1 MSLGEGSRTIPPSST
16 LRSYAIFGI
25 VLYAFGLVLNEIG
38 RNLTQLWLIPYADTL
53 GGLGFVVALYTA
65 TLAGAGTRLIVL
77 IGLLYGVGLFYAG
90 DATFLATGFQIGSN
104 NMTHYVGVGLI
115 GFTMVLLV
123 ALAFLMTRQK
133 KSRTGQARIDPGSS
147 SQ

>member
-1 MSLGEGSRTIPPSST
+1 MSQGEGARTIPPSST

-65 TLAGAGTRLIVL
+65 AIAGVGTRLIVL

-90 DATFLATGFQIGSN
+90 DATYLATGFQIGSN

-115 GFTMVLLV
+115 GFTMILLV

-133 KSRTGQARIDPGSS
+133 RPRAVQARTDPGSS
-147 SQ
+147 N

>member
-1 MSLGEGSRTIPPSST
+1 MSLGEGARTIPPSST

-38 RNLTQLWLIPYADTL
+38 RNLTQLWLTPYADTL

-77 IGLLYGVGLFYAG
+77 IGLLYGIGLFYVG
-90 DATFLATGFQIGSN
+90 DATYLATGFQIGSTDT
-104 NMTHYVGVGLI
+104 THYIGAGLI
-115 GFTMVLLV
+115 GFTMILLV

-133 KSRTGQARIDPGSS
+133 KSRTSQSRTDPGSPS
-147 SQ
+147 

>member
-1 MSLGEGSRTIPPSST
+1 MSLAEGARTIPPNST

-25 VLYAFGLVLNEIG
+25 VLYAFGVVLSEIG

-65 TLAGAGTRLIVL
+65 ALAGVGTRLVVL
-77 IGLLYGVGLFYAG
+77 IGVLYGVGLFYTG
-90 DATFLATGFQIGSN
+90 DATYLATGFQIGSN
-104 NMTHYVGVGLI
+104 NMTHYVGVGLV
-115 GFTMVLLV
+115 GFTMILLV

-133 KSRTGQARIDPGSS
+133 KSRPSQTRVDPGSS
-147 SQ
+147 T